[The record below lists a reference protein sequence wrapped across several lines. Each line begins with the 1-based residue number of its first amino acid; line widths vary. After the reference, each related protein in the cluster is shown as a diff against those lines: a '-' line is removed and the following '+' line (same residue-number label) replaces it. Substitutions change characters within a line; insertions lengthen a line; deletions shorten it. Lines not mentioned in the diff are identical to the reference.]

1 MSSKSEKTGRISQW
15 MVPALAAVVVVVAFL
30 VVQHLRH
37 GWPFSLH
44 HGMGVPSGRDAG
56 AAGAGADS
64 QGPDR
69 VAVHVDPRAL
79 AELRIQVEE
88 AGVTPIGEVIRAVA
102 TVVPDE
108 ERLSHVHTRVAGWIE
123 RLYVN
128 TTGETVKAG
137 APLAGIFSQELFA
150 SQLELISALEAAGTG
165 PESVVVEGAR
175 TRLRVLGMT
184 DAEIRAL
191 ERRGAPR
198 RLVTVVAPRG
208 GVVLRRNVTVG
219 TSVDPS
225 TELFTIADLT
235 EVWVFAELP
244 EAEAAGIKVGTTAT
258 IDLRV
263 PGKKPFEAPVEFVY
277 PVLTDRTRTLRA
289 RFSMPNRDGA
299 LKPGMYGTAEFRT
312 EPRQALTVSRD
323 AIVDTGDAQ
332 YVFVQTEP
340 GRFEPRQVQLGARLS
355 GRVEIRGGVEAG
367 ARVVSSGVFLVDSES
382 RLRATGGGVGHAG
395 HGGGAQAPAPQQQI
409 TPPAGKPGAHEDHGG
424 KAPAD
429 AGSTPPVG
437 EPGGHEGHGRASPPP
452 PPPHQGHAR

>member
-1 MSSKSEKTGRISQW
+1 M
-15 MVPALAAVVVVVAFL
+15 
-30 VVQHLRH
+30 
-37 GWPFSLH
+37 
-44 HGMGVPSGRDAG
+44 
-56 AAGAGADS
+56 
-64 QGPDR
+64 
-69 VAVHVDPRAL
+69 
-79 AELRIQVEE
+79 
-88 AGVTPIGEVIRAVA
+88 
-102 TVVPDE
+102 
-108 ERLSHVHTRVAGWIE
+108 
-123 RLYVN
+123 
-128 TTGETVKAG
+128 
-137 APLAGIFSQELFA
+137 
-150 SQLELISALEAAGTG
+150 
-165 PESVVVEGAR
+165 
-175 TRLRVLGMT
+175 
-184 DAEIRAL
+184 
-191 ERRGAPR
+191 
-198 RLVTVVAPRG
+198 
-208 GVVLRRNVTVG
+208 LRRNVTVG